1 MVKDLAAPHRGRTP
15 SSPPFAGSG
24 RDPGRG
30 HGEPRDGACPGRG
43 RGGALQRGRRRRTR
57 VSVGSV
63 SDDAVPP
70 LGGTPE
76 PDDAEVGRRFAAGDE
91 QALAWAYERFAG
103 QVHGMAV
110 RAFGPGPDAEDVT
123 QQVFVSAWTGRTGYR
138 PEQGPLPAWL
148 VGICRH
154 KIADTWVRRDR
165 QRRAAEAAVTEA
177 RSAADSTGPQVD
189 TAVADRV
196 LLLGELQQL
205 GQPQR
210 GIIELAFF
218 EDLTHTQIAERTGL
232 PLGTV
237 KSHIR
242 RTLERLRT
250 RLEVDGAALHA

>member
-1 MVKDLAAPHRGRTP
+1 VTGLL
-15 SSPPFAGSG
+15 
-24 RDPGRG
+24 
-30 HGEPRDGACPGRG
+30 E
-43 RGGALQRGRRRRTR
+43 RRPDR
-57 VSVGSV
+57 VGTVPT
-63 SDDAVPP
+63 DAVPP
-70 LGGTPE
+70 PGVAPE

-103 QVHGMAV
+103 QLHGMAV

-123 QQVFVSAWTGRTGYR
+123 QQTFVSAWTGRAGYR

-148 VGICRH
+148 VGVCRH
-154 KIADTWVRRDR
+154 KIADTWARRER
-165 QRRAAEAAVTEA
+165 QRRTAEAAAAEAQ
-177 RSAADSTGPQVD
+177 AAPPAGGPLVD
-189 TAVADRV
+189 AAVADRV
-196 LLLGELQQL
+196 LLLGELDRL

-218 EDLTHTQIAERTGL
+218 EDLTHAQIAARTGL

-242 RTLERLRT
+242 RTLERLRS

>member
-1 MVKDLAAPHRGRTP
+1 VTGLLERGAARVGRVASDVGP
-15 SSPPFAGSG
+15 LPDAG
-24 RDPGRG
+24 
-30 HGEPRDGACPGRG
+30 
-43 RGGALQRGRRRRTR
+43 
-57 VSVGSV
+57 
-63 SDDAVPP
+63 
-70 LGGTPE
+70 PE
-76 PDDAEVGRRFAAGDE
+76 PDDAEVGRRFAGGDE

-123 QQVFVSAWTGRTGYR
+123 QQVFVSAWTGRAGYS
-138 PEQGPLPAWL
+138 PGQGPLPAWL

-154 KIADTWVRRDR
+154 KIADTWARRDR
-165 QRRAAEAAVTEA
+165 QRRAAEAAATQA
-177 RSAADSTGPQVD
+177 RTAREPAGLQVD
-189 TAVADRV
+189 SVVADRV
-196 LLLGELQQL
+196 LLLGELERL

-218 EDLTHTQIAERTGL
+218 EDLTHTQIADRTGL

-242 RTLERLRT
+242 RTLERLRS